1 MKILRTGLSDTDP
14 ETEKVHISLLRNASI
29 SQRLSRVRS
38 LSKTVMILSWR
49 AIARANP
56 GQTKILLTKG
66 EVQEVFGVDKISCSL
81 GVRIKV
87 RDTLKLFRNAA
98 DYGAH
103 FVMVFGDYI
112 EQMKDLSEVMNFDI
126 FVV

>member
-56 GQTKILLTKG
+56 GLTDQAIDILFVAHHYGQDLA
-66 EVQEVFGVDKISCSL
+66 D
-81 GVRIKV
+81 R
-87 RDTLKLFRNAA
+87 LKNYL
-98 DYGAH
+98 D
-103 FVMVFGDYI
+103 
-112 EQMKDLSEVMNFDI
+112 QKPS
-126 FVV
+126 